1 MIGWAGGR
9 IWLHRTAAD
18 LRGSFDKLSGLVRNG
33 LKQDPLTG
41 DLFVFV
47 NRRMDL
53 LKALYWD
60 RDGFALW
67 CKRLE
72 KGRFVFAKSG
82 DAVLSSAELALLLEG
97 AEAVIR
103 RKSPRFHL
111 GDIISTDN
119 NNLARK

>member
-1 MIGWAGGR
+1 MIGWAGAR
-9 IWLHRTAAD
+9 IWLHRPAAD
-18 LRGSFDKLSGLVRNG
+18 LRGSFDKLSGLVRQG
-33 LKQDPLTG
+33 LHQDPLSG

-82 DAVLSSAELALLLEG
+82 EPVLSSAQLALLLEG

-103 RKSPRFHL
+103 RRSPRFQL
-111 GDIISTDN
+111 S
-119 NNLARK
+119 

>member
-9 IWLHRTAAD
+9 IWLHRTPAD
-18 LRGSFDKLSGLVRNG
+18 LRGSFDKLSGLVHQG
-33 LKQDPLTG
+33 LLQDPLSG

-47 NRRMDL
+47 NRRRDL

-72 KGRFVFAKSG
+72 KGRCKSG
-82 DAVLSSAELALLLEG
+82 DGGLQPRRTAIPGGG

-103 RKSPRFHL
+103 RKSPRY
-111 GDIISTDN
+111 
-119 NNLARK
+119 ARAR

>member
-33 LKQDPLTG
+33 LGRDPLNG

-60 RDGFALW
+60 HGGFALW

-72 KGRFVFAKSG
+72 RGRFVFSESG
-82 DAVLSSAELALLLEG
+82 EPLLSPAELALLLEG

-103 RKSPRFHL
+103 RKSPRFRL
-111 GDIISTDN
+111 GEN
-119 NNLARK
+119 NHN

>member
-9 IWLHRTAAD
+9 IWLHRTPTD
-18 LRGSFDKLSGLVRNG
+18 LRGSFDKLSGLVHQG
-33 LKQDPLTG
+33 LRQDPLSG

-47 NRRMDL
+47 NRRRDL

-72 KGRFVFAKSG
+72 KGRFLFAKAG
-82 DAVLSSAELALLLEG
+82 DAVLSPAELALMLEG

-103 RKSPRFHL
+103 RKSPRY
-111 GDIISTDN
+111 
-119 NNLARK
+119 ARGSK